1 MLMKTNWK
9 RILIWAVLFVL
20 IILSI
25 LQCNRQIRSNH
36 ENQLVENLRI
46 VTNQSV
52 KTVETEMHTQETL
65 LSAMAVAAQATF
77 EKGATVEEVVSIL
90 ASLNQATEFKRAGF
104 ADRYGHAATTDGFFG
119 DIGATPF
126 FRKSVKG
133 EFVFT
138 NTLIDT
144 MGDPEPINVL
154 SAPVYDKNENIVGV
168 VYATYRT
175 EEFQRLFDVSSFE
188 TMGSNCIVDEDSTVI
203 TETENLPFD
212 SSEESLFSFLESL
225 GPDASQLMGDYYEIG
240 VDEQQRYFRVDGK
253 DAGDYYLYYQTIDM
267 GQVRN
272 QWYVVTIVSA
282 ETLSREVSKTMFAI
296 SAMLFEILALV
307 ILSFILF
314 VYGVAGMEREQR
326 RELEKIAYTD
336 TLTGA
341 RNYAYFK
348 EKVSR
353 DDRVGYL
360 VSMDIHSFKMINSIC
375 GNEKGDEVICQI
387 YQWICETVA
396 PEDLV
401 AHVNADRFVMFF
413 PRLDKDMVI
422 DKLVQINHRII
433 HEMKHA
439 DVPQLS
445 AYYGITR
452 FERGDTV
459 EKAFSDANFA
469 RDSIHEKKDVC
480 YSFFDRCATQH
491 ILEEKKMED
500 AFDEAI
506 AKHEFEVWYQPKI
519 SPDSGNIV
527 GAEALIR
534 WRKADGSLVPPNKFI
549 PLFESNGMIRILDEY
564 VFREVCREQHRLKE
578 KGCPLFPIS
587 VNLSRASLYSMNLV
601 ERYKEIADQVGVA
614 PGMVPIEITESATV
628 DNGPIQILTENF
640 HKAGFPL
647 HMDDFG
653 TGYSSLSSLNSLHFD
668 TLKLDKSL
676 IDYIGNSGGD
686 QLIRHAIALAKDL
699 GMHVTAEGVEDEKQV
714 AFLRR
719 LKCDSIQGFF
729 YSRPLS
735 EQEFEKRFV
744 FGEATAPDRK

>member
-1 MLMKTNWK
+1 MKTNWK
-9 RILIWAVLFVL
+9 RSLIWAVLFVL

-36 ENQLVENLRI
+36 ENQLIENLRI

-52 KTVETEMHTQETL
+52 KTVETEMHAQETL
-65 LSAMAVAAQATF
+65 LSAMVVAAQATL

-104 ADRYGHAATTDGFFG
+104 ADRYGHAATTDGFCG
-119 DIGATPF
+119 NIGETPF
-126 FRKSVKG
+126 FCESVKG

-154 SAPVYDKNENIVGV
+154 SAPVYDKNENIIGV

-175 EEFQRLFDVSSFE
+175 EEFQRLFDVNSFE

-203 TETENLPFD
+203 TETDNLPFD

-225 GPDASQLMGDYYEIG
+225 GPDASQTMGEYYENG
-240 VDEQQRYFRVDGK
+240 VDVQQRYFRVDGK
-253 DAGDYYLYYQTIDM
+253 DAGDYYIYYQTLNM

-296 SAMLFEILALV
+296 SAMLSEILALV

-314 VYGVAGMEREQR
+314 AYGVAGMERKQR

-336 TLTGA
+336 TLTGG

-348 EKVSR
+348 EKVSG

-360 VSMDIHSFKMINSIC
+360 VSMDIHSFKIINSIC

-480 YSFFDRCATQH
+480 YSFFDRRATQH

-578 KGCPLFPIS
+578 NGCPLFPIS

-647 HMDDFG
+647 QMDDFG

-686 QLIRHAIALAKDL
+686 QLIRHTIALAKDL